1 MHNARD
7 TAAALAVLLA
17 LAIGMALPWI
27 ASCTP
32 LQRIDEALWGTA
44 QPEPDTPTTPGGLAP
59 AIAADP
65 PPPIVEAVA
74 SLAAALGFGGMA
86 TWVRRVRRNGD
97 KAMKEAQRILDEL
110 RTRLTAIEKTVP
122 FGPTA

>member
-32 LQRIDEALWGTA
+32 LQRIDEMLWGTA
-44 QPEPDTPTTPGGLAP
+44 QPEPDTPTTPGGLVPRSPPTHPHPLWRPSHPWPPHSAS
-59 AIAADP
+59 AAWP
-65 PPPIVEAVA
+65 PG
-74 SLAAALGFGGMA
+74 SGGSAATA
-86 TWVRRVRRNGD
+86 TR
-97 KAMKEAQRILDEL
+97 
-110 RTRLTAIEKTVP
+110 P
-122 FGPTA
+122 